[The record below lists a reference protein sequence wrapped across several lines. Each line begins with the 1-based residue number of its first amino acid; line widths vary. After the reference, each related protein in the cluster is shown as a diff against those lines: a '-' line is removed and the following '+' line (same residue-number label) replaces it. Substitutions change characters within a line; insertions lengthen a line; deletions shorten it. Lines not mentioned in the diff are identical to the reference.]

1 MNLILILLFG
11 LLLAFPD
18 ASLKGAQNG
27 LMLWFHTV
35 LPTLL
40 PFLFL
45 SSLLVKTG
53 VATRISR
60 ALRFAVCPLFLVGP
74 GCGYAI
80 LMGLV
85 SGYPLGAKT
94 CADLVSEGSITKAEG
109 QFLLCFCNNA
119 SPMFLISFVG
129 GTLLG
134 LQGAARYVPWL
145 LILSSAL
152 LTGIIYRIFHRY
164 TEKAATGQ
172 PQTRKTFPADATRSR
187 AKPPGFSRATS
198 NTHPVPLGSAVEDAL
213 ESALHTITLVG
224 GYIILFSLLGN
235 LLSGLP
241 GLPAIW
247 SAFLTGIL
255 EITTGSDALMSAA
268 LLAFPATRYLK
279 TALLAAILAF
289 GGFSSVLQTKSVL
302 GGSGLSILTYM
313 KMKALHA
320 LLAAILSVL
329 VI

>member
-1 MNLILILLFG
+1 MNLILLLLFG

-164 TEKAATGQ
+164 TEKAAK
-172 PQTRKTFPADATRSR
+172 PFPAEATRSR
-187 AKPPGFSRATS
+187 TKEPGFSRASS
-198 NTHPVPLGSAVEDAL
+198 NTQPVPFGSAVEDAL

-255 EITTGSDALMSAA
+255 EITTGSDALVSAA
-268 LLAFPATRYLK
+268 IPPAILAFPATRYLK